1 MSVLPPA
8 AVLGLLVWAMVT
20 DLCERRIANAVPAG
34 IALLWLAQV
43 MLIEG
48 DTPSWQTGL
57 GVLAV
62 CALALVA
69 WRLGWLGGGDVK
81 LLGALALWAADTAL
95 VPFLLLTGLLGGC
108 LALLWSR
115 LAPVSAVLPGA
126 CHAWCMA
133 LRTRVGPLRSPPFP
147 MAWRSRSQAHGSF
160 TSAGFEL

>member
-8 AVLGLLVWAMVT
+8 AVLGLLVWAVVT

-57 GVLAV
+57 GFLAV
-62 CALALVA
+62 CTLALVA

-115 LAPVSAVLPGA
+115 LAPVSAVLPWGLPRLVHGPQDQGGA
-126 CHAWCMA
+126 AAKPTLPYGLAIALAGAW
-133 LRTRVGPLRSPPFP
+133 LLHQRWL
-147 MAWRSRSQAHGSF
+147 
-160 TSAGFEL
+160 